1 MNGEQGPPPLASGW
15 ELDNLVGRRV
25 RSTMDFSGIPKGT
38 EGVVKSHYIEGIPPH
53 AHHEGIMVEWR
64 TTSGTLLQDGFGRDE
79 EFDETQWLEVI
90 G

>member
-1 MNGEQGPPPLASGW
+1 MSLSDGEQGPPPLASGW
-15 ELDNLVGRRV
+15 ELKNLVGRRV
-25 RSTMDFSGIPKGT
+25 RTTMEFSGIPVGT
-38 EGVVKSHYIEGIPPH
+38 EGVVKSHYRDSPR
-53 AHHEGIMVEWR
+53 HEGIMVEWR